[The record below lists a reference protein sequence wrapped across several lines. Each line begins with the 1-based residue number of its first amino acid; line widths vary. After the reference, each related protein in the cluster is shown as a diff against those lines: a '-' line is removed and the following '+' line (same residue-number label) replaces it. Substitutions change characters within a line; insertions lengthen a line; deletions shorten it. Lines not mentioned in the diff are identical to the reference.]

1 MGPSL
6 PTQEVANCSAPK
18 GHMAGFA
25 LTESKK
31 ETCPQLDQLSYI
43 DNRGVKTD
51 SQIGWVTFPRLHS
64 QLVVESMLSLTL

>member
-1 MGPSL
+1 MARLGSCSTTLASVGMGPSL

-51 SQIGWVTFPRLHS
+51 SQIG
-64 QLVVESMLSLTL
+64 